1 LETEEQFR
9 QTADL
14 LEELRFDAVHVAAYS
29 PRAGTYVA
37 KNLEDN
43 VPPEEKK
50 RRLDEVERLQK
61 GIATEINARLQN
73 KVVEVLVEGKA
84 RDRWQS
90 RARNGKLVFFNDNS
104 DRLGQLVKIRIE
116 QTSPWSL
123 RGRVES

>member
-1 LETEEQFR
+1 M
-9 QTADL
+9 
-14 LEELRFDAVHVAAYS
+14 
-29 PRAGTYVA
+29 
-37 KNLEDN
+37 
-43 VPPEEKK
+43 
-50 RRLDEVERLQK
+50 ERLNEA
-61 GIATEINARLQN
+61 IATEINARLQN